1 MIESGLLKAL
11 LLNVIFGGAAGVA
24 VWRFVESKAGQAL
37 RDRLA
42 AWLGYFGLEPPE
54 VTRYLTMTL
63 SVLVLLAA
71 YGVALAFAFV
81 PDPGTAEGWLNLI
94 IQLFGAAYAMSQVL
108 HARRKT
114 RLELRR
120 RQHPVDPVTAVYQLD
135 PDNFGSFLPV
145 HPIINVPPEEL
156 QDED

>member
-11 LLNVIFGGAAGVA
+11 LLNIIFGGAAGVV

-54 VTRYLTMTL
+54 VTRYLAMTL
-63 SVLVLLAA
+63 SVLVSLAA
-71 YGVALAFAFV
+71 YGIALAFTFV
-81 PDPGTAEGWLNLI
+81 PNPGTLEGWLDLV
-94 IQLFGAAYAMSQVL
+94 IQLFGIAYAMSQVC

-114 RLELRR
+114 RLALRR
-120 RQHPVDPVTAVYQLD
+120 RMNPADPVTTTMD
-135 PDNFGSFLPV
+135 
-145 HPIINVPPEEL
+145 
-156 QDED
+156 